1 VRNGLGDRQA
11 PVRAAAGK
19 LIGTWVDVI
28 GGGLVEFLQTFD
40 LLGSEVAEN
49 ALFSVFVTRP
59 DIFDNAEFD
68 GESDHLVSLVVS
80 YWIAEAFWNE
90 LTPEKAFLIRV
101 FVEHC
106 INTKDDGRLESSLPV
121 VTALAFKIQAAY
133 NRLLEQI
140 QADEEARFLDKYSDE
155 EWEAN
160 EEVRADQ
167 EFVIGEMLRL
177 AVNLDYADEI
187 GRRKMFG
194 LVRTSCRSCRT
205 CHVLAPRSRSP
216 SLFQAI

>member
-1 VRNGLGDRQA
+1 MRNGLGDRQA

-19 LIGTWVDVI
+19 LIGTWVDVV

-40 LLGSEVAEN
+40 LLGSEVAED

-68 GESDHLVSLVVS
+68 GKSNDIKSDVIIS
-80 YWIAEAFWNE
+80 WCAEAFWSE
-90 LTPEKAFLIRV
+90 LSPEKAFLIRV

-106 INTKDDGRLESSLPV
+106 INTKDDSRLESSLPV

-133 NRLLEQI
+133 NDFLEQV
-140 QADEEARFLDKYSDE
+140 QAYEEARSLDDP
-155 EWEAN
+155 N
-160 EEVRADQ
+160 EEEQEVNEETRADQ

-177 AVNLDYADEI
+177 AINLDYADEI

-194 LVRTSCRSCRT
+194 LVRTSRRT
-205 CHVLAPRSRSP
+205 CRMPTTLPLP
-216 SLFQAI
+216 LLQAI